1 MANERARTLRRNQ
14 TEAER
19 ALWQKL
25 RVLKAEGFHFRRQ
38 APIGTYIA
46 DFACHSFKLVIE
58 VDGGQ
63 HNEKSGLA
71 RDAERTA
78 WLQGEGYRVLR
89 FWNNEVLTN
98 IEGVEETVRRELGL
112 I

>member
-1 MANERARTLRRNQ
+1 FRRCEESVAPQSPSPSWGGVWGGVATALSMRYGRAMANERARALRRNQ

-46 DFACHSFKLVIE
+46 DFACHSLKLVIE

-63 HNEKSGLA
+63 HNEKSGL
-71 RDAERTA
+71 
-78 WLQGEGYRVLR
+78 
-89 FWNNEVLTN
+89 
-98 IEGVEETVRRELGL
+98 
-112 I
+112 